1 MNEMSDNTRADY
13 YRDAESWAADRE
25 RTKAS
30 VLRTAWLVA
39 AGASC
44 VALLEAIALIALM
57 PLKTVVP
64 YTLLVDKQTGY
75 VQELRPLEGQ
85 VITPD
90 QALIKSFLAQYVL
103 AREGFDIN
111 HLQESYRKVALWSEG
126 DARRS
131 YISGMQASNPLSPLA
146 TLPRRSLLEAEVRS
160 ISLLNSGTAM
170 IRFAVSRTD
179 PGAPQQDAQ
188 NWVSIVKFRFS
199 GEAMSAADRMVNP
212 LGFQVIS
219 YRRDVETLPVATAPA
234 AVAAPPPTAAGVAQ

>member
-1 MNEMSDNTRADY
+1 MNEMSENARADY
-13 YRDAESWAADRE
+13 YRDAESWSADRE
-25 RTKAS
+25 RANAS
-30 VLRTAWLVA
+30 ARRTAWLVA
-39 AGASC
+39 GVASSI
-44 VALLEAIALIALM
+44 ALLEAIALIVVM

-64 YTLLVDKQTGY
+64 YTLLVDKQTGF
-75 VQELRPLEGQ
+75 VQELKPLEGQ

-103 AREGFDIN
+103 ARESFDVN

-126 DARRS
+126 DARRN

-146 TLPRRSLLEAEVRS
+146 TLPRRALLEAEVRS
-160 ISLLNSGTAM
+160 ISLLNNSTAM

-179 PGAPQQDAQ
+179 PGGSRQESQ

-212 LGFQVIS
+212 LGFQVLS
-219 YRRDVETLPVATAPA
+219 YRRDMETLPVAATPAVIPAPVPA
-234 AVAAPPPTAAGVAQ
+234 ARGVAP

>member
-1 MNEMSDNTRADY
+1 MNEMSENTRADY
-13 YRDAESWAADRE
+13 YRDAESWSADRE
-25 RTKAS
+25 RANAS
-30 VLRTAWLVA
+30 ARRIAWLIA
-39 AGASC
+39 AVASC
-44 VALLEAIALIALM
+44 VAVLEAMALIILL

-90 QALIKSFLAQYVL
+90 QALTKSFLVQYVL

-111 HLQESYRKVALWSEG
+111 HLQESYRKVALWSAG

-146 TLPRRSLLEAEVRS
+146 TLPRRALLQAEVRS

-179 PGAPQQDAQ
+179 TGGPQQETQ
-188 NWVSIVKFRFS
+188 NWVAIVKFRFS
-199 GEAMSAADRMVNP
+199 GETMSAADRMVNP
-212 LGFQVIS
+212 LGFQVMS
-219 YRRDVETLPVATAPA
+219 YRRDVETLPAATAPA
-234 AVAAPPPTAAGVAQ
+234 AAAAPLPIAQRASQ